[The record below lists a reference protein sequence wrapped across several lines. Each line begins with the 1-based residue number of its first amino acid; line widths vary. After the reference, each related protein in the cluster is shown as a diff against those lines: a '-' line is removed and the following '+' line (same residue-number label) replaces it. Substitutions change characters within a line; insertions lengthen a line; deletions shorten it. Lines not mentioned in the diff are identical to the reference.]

1 MDLQATGSGSQ
12 WPVCPILVNS
22 STHACSEF
30 SKLGI
35 WINGMC
41 VKMLT
46 NFTYLAILSLPAIL
60 CWPLN
65 SDVDLIFADEAGGEW
80 TWKFWVSEIAPPF
93 VDKLDF
99 IFYICLVLVH
109 FLPSSPFNLN
119 KTAQCH
125 VLCLFILDVTPRDL
139 PPIHPKWHAKE
150 FYRPWA
156 TLTAAL
162 ICHLVTHQECQHITT
177 PTMATVTTHPRLS
190 LTRTSNSGSQIHTTW
205 ACLGLKTRLCI
216 LLQNSA
222 VVWG

>member
-35 WINGMC
+35 QINGMC

-46 NFTYLAILSLPAIL
+46 NLLTLPFYPYQPFSADPLIQMWISYLRMRQVVSGHENFESQKL
-60 CWPLN
+60 CHC
-65 SDVDLIFADEAGGEW
+65 
-80 TWKFWVSEIAPPF
+80 F
-93 VDKLDF
+93 VDKSDF

-125 VLCLFILDVTPRDL
+125 LLCLFILDVTPHDL

-150 FYRPWA
+150 FYRPW
-156 TLTAAL
+156 
-162 ICHLVTHQECQHITT
+162 
-177 PTMATVTTHPRLS
+177 
-190 LTRTSNSGSQIHTTW
+190 
-205 ACLGLKTRLCI
+205 
-216 LLQNSA
+216 
-222 VVWG
+222 